1 MIDAIMYLDSLTF
14 PMIDHDAMA
23 LSAFLLAMLAL
34 TGIVLL
40 AEKVSKRLK

>member
-1 MIDAIMYLDSLTF
+1 MIDLILYLDSLTF
-14 PMIDHDAMA
+14 PMLDQDAMA
-23 LSAFLLAMLAL
+23 LSVFLVSMLAL